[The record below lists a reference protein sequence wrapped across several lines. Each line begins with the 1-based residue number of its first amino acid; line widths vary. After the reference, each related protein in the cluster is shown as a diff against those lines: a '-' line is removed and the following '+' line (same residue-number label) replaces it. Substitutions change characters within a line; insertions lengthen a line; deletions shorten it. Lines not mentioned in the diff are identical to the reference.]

1 MKTILALFVSVMA
14 TTANAETTS
23 EIRSKSIDRILKT
36 PMLKEFFKNDDG
48 SMGSLTGIKYVNSAT
63 TDVADNYEITLSG
76 QNGSMKIDCTLLARV
91 DGNKGK
97 GAITFQTP
105 KCAESQIF
113 PESKSICQK
122 PSATGCL
129 D

>member
-1 MKTILALFVSVMA
+1 MKTILALIISVIA
-14 TTANAETTS
+14 TTAHAETVS
-23 EIRSKSIDRILKT
+23 EIRSKSIERILKT

-48 SMGSLTGIKYVNSAT
+48 SMGSLTSIQFVNSAT
-63 TDVADNYEITLSG
+63 TDVADHYQITLSG
-76 QNGSMKIDCTLLARV
+76 QNGSTQVDCTLLARV

-97 GAITFQTP
+97 GNITFQTP
-105 KCAESQIF
+105 KCMESQII
-113 PESKSICQK
+113 PQSQSTCKK